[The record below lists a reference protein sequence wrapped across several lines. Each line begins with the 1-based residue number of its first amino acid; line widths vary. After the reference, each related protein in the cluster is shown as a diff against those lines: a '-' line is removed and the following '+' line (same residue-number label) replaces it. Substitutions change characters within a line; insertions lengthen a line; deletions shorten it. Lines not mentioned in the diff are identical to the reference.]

1 MNLYM
6 AAMAVPPTG
15 VIVAAAGE
23 GRRLGYELPK
33 ALVPVAGVPLFLHS
47 VRTFASCAFVREI
60 VLVLPGEWIE
70 RIRKAHGKELLRRRV
85 TTMVAG
91 GARRQD
97 SVFEG
102 LQATTAPIVL
112 VHDAARPLVTRE
124 AARDVATA
132 AARAGA
138 AVLAAPA
145 VDTVKIAD
153 ARGRVLETPDRARV
167 WLAQTPQG
175 FRRKVLLNAYRVN
188 GGADATD
195 DVQLVER
202 AGGKVL
208 IVPSHSA
215 NFKVTVPEDL
225 RRAEKVLD
233 TR

>member
-1 MNLYM
+1 
-6 AAMAVPPTG
+6 MAVPPTG
-15 VIVAAAGE
+15 IIVAAAGE
-23 GRRLGYELPK
+23 GRRLGSRLPK

-47 VRTFASCAFVREI
+47 VRTFASCPFVREI

-70 RIRKAHGKELLRRRV
+70 RIRKAHGKELIRRRV

-102 LQATTAPIVL
+102 LRATTAPIVL

-124 AARDVATA
+124 AVRAVATA
-132 AARAGA
+132 AAKAGA

-153 ARGRVLETPDRARV
+153 GRGRVIETPDRARV

-175 FRRKVLLNAYRVN
+175 FRRGVLLDAYRVN
-188 GGADATD
+188 GGVDATD

-202 AGGKVL
+202 AGGKVV
-208 IVPSHSA
+208 IVPCHSA
-215 NFKVTVPEDL
+215 NFKVTTREDL
-225 RRAEKVLD
+225 ARAEKVLD
-233 TR
+233 RG

>member
-1 MNLYM
+1 
-6 AAMAVPPTG
+6 MAVPPTG

-23 GRRLGYELPK
+23 GRRLGSRLPK

-47 VRTFASCAFVREI
+47 VRTFSGCPFVREI

-70 RIRKAHGKELLRRRV
+70 RIRKAHGKELIRRRV
-85 TTMVAG
+85 TAMVAG

-102 LQATTAPIVL
+102 LRATTAPIVL

-124 AARDVATA
+124 AVRDVAA
-132 AARAGA
+132 AAAKAGA

-153 ARGRVLETPDRARV
+153 ARGRVIETPDRARV

-175 FRRKVLLNAYRVN
+175 FRRRVLMNAYTVN
-188 GGADATD
+188 GNADATD

-202 AGGKVL
+202 AGGKVV
-208 IVPSHSA
+208 IVPCHSA
-215 NFKVTVPEDL
+215 NFKVTTREDL
-225 RRAEKVLD
+225 ARAEKVLD
-233 TR
+233 KG

>member
-1 MNLYM
+1 M

-23 GRRLGYELPK
+23 GRRLGSPLPK
-33 ALVPVAGVPLFLHS
+33 ALVPVAGIPLFLHS
-47 VRTFASCAFVREI
+47 VRTFASCRFVKEI

-70 RIRKAHGKELLRRRV
+70 RIQDKHGKELLRRRV

-97 SVFEG
+97 SVYEG
-102 LQATTAPIVL
+102 LLAIRAPIVL
-112 VHDAARPLVTRE
+112 VHDAARPLVTRK
-124 AARDVATA
+124 AVAEVAQA
-132 AARAGA
+132 AARVGA

-153 ARGRVLETPDRARV
+153 SRGRVMETPDRSRV

-188 GGADATD
+188 GQADATD

-202 AGGKVL
+202 AGGRVV
-208 IVPSHSA
+208 IVPSQSA
-215 NFKVTVPEDL
+215 NFKVTTREDL
-225 RRAEKVLD
+225 QRAEKALD
-233 TR
+233 KA

>member
-1 MNLYM
+1 
-6 AAMAVPPTG
+6 MAVPPTG

-23 GRRLGYELPK
+23 GRRLGSRLPK

-47 VRTFASCAFVREI
+47 VRTFSSCPFVREI

-70 RIRKAHGKELLRRRV
+70 RIRKAHGKELIRRRV
-85 TTMVAG
+85 TAMVAG

-124 AARDVATA
+124 AVRDVAA
-132 AARAGA
+132 AAAKAGA

-153 ARGRVLETPDRARV
+153 GRGRVIETPDRARV

-175 FRRKVLLNAYRVN
+175 FRRKVLLDAYTVN

-202 AGGKVL
+202 AGGKVV
-208 IVPSHSA
+208 IVPCHSA
-215 NFKVTVPEDL
+215 NFKVTTREDL
-225 RRAEKVLD
+225 ARAEKVLD
-233 TR
+233 RG